1 MKLHRIF
8 IELPKTIRMNLI
20 NLKSE
25 EHTMV
30 FEFTFL
36 ELMLF
41 LVCTLAI
48 AAGILL
54 LPILW
59 NIKKAEGSL
68 RTLVETNQEFINK
81 TIRTMPGT
89 FENVAQISSNVRETT
104 DELNISFPV
113 ILQEVEYVTNAAKE
127 SIEIAGVVIENMG
140 SGIDE
145 TIAAYKKDTPDY
157 MAYFHIIEEALQIIY
172 RTFSS
177 SK

>member
-1 MKLHRIF
+1 
-8 IELPKTIRMNLI
+8 
-20 NLKSE
+20 
-25 EHTMV
+25 MV
-30 FEFTFL
+30 FQFTLL

-41 LVCTLAI
+41 LLCALGIT
-48 AAGILL
+48 AGILL
-54 LPILW
+54 IPILW
-59 NIKKAEGSL
+59 NIKKVVGSL
-68 RTLVETNQEFINK
+68 RTMVETNQEFINK

-89 FENVAQISSNVRETT
+89 FENVAQISRNVRETT

-113 ILQEVEYVTNAAKE
+113 ILQEVEYVTNAAKG
-127 SIEIAGVVIENMG
+127 SIEIAGVVMTNMG

-172 RTFSS
+172 RNFST